1 MTSRLGI
8 ISDVH
13 ADIRALRDAL
23 VQIERL
29 GCDGIVCAGDV
40 VDYGLFPEETIGE
53 LMTRNIPT
61 VRGNH
66 DRHVVQESGF
76 NSIQYLSSN
85 ALGFLRRLPI
95 ALGTQIN
102 GVRVAVHHG
111 SPECDTDGIY
121 PNVTDAEVASLL
133 DAASCDVLIVG
144 HTHLAFS
151 RRISGGRLVCNPGP
165 LLRDAPRF
173 PGVPARGTFGVLE
186 VPSCAFSVH
195 DAATGRIVS
204 HLQDAATPSRNASAF
219 SGRGAILAIGNS
231 PPEPCAMER
240 AMLHAPPCIAKP
252 G

>member
-53 LMTRNIPT
+53 LMARDIPT
-61 VRGNH
+61 VLGNH
-66 DRHVVQESGF
+66 DRHAVQESRF
-76 NSIQYLSSN
+76 NSIQPLSSS

-95 ALGTQIN
+95 AWGRQIN

-111 SPECDTDGIY
+111 SPGCDTEGIH
-121 PNVTDAEVASLL
+121 PNVTDAEVVSLL

-144 HTHLAFS
+144 HTHLAFARHLS
-151 RRISGGRLVCNPGP
+151 TGRLVCNPGP

-186 VPSCAFSVH
+186 LPSCTFSVH
-195 DAATGRIVS
+195 EAATGRIVG
-204 HLQDAATPSRNASAF
+204 HLQNAEKSSQDASALRPPMARHG
-219 SGRGAILAIGNS
+219 SDSNEQRDEHPLPLPS
-231 PPEPCAMER
+231 P
-240 AMLHAPPCIAKP
+240 
-252 G
+252 